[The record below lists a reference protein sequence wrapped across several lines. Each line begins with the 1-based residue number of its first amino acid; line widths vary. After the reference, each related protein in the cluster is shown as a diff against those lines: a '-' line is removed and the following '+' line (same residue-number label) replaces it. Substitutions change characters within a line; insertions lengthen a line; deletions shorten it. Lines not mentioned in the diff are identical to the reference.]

1 MTGTNRRMRILH
13 ILNHTNQLNGH
24 VHAAVDLACAQS
36 AAGHQVMIASGGGD
50 FDTLLAREGVQT
62 ATIDHD
68 RRPLIL
74 AGSVLRLHRLLRD
87 WQPDIVHAHMMTSAV
102 LAWPVCRLAGVPL
115 ITTVHNAFEKSAVLM
130 RLGTRVIAVSEA
142 VRRSMEARGIPAR
155 KLVTVLN
162 GTIGTVRFQGQ
173 EAAREPLDHPAILF
187 VAGLHPRKGLPDLLD
202 AFGIVHA
209 RHPGARLYIVG
220 EGPFRDAYEEK
231 TRSMPCGAAVT
242 FVGGQRDPSPWMRGA
257 DIFVLP
263 SHDEPAG
270 LVLSEAR
277 EAGCAVI
284 GTDVGGIPEMLDRG
298 GAGILVPPRDPP
310 ALAAALDRLLS
321 DPATLADWRAKSQV
335 NIANLTIE
343 RVMRQT
349 LDVYV
354 SARAGKSRRQ
364 RAVA

>member
-36 AAGHQVMIASGGGD
+36 ADGHQVMIASGGGD
-50 FDTLLAREGVQT
+50 FDALLAREGVET
-62 ATIDHD
+62 ARIDHN
-68 RRPLIL
+68 RKPLIL
-74 AGSVLRLHRLLRD
+74 AGSVLRLRRLVRD
-87 WQPDIVHAHMMTSAV
+87 WQPDVVHAHMMTSAV

-130 RLGTRVIAVSEA
+130 GLGTRVIAVSEA
-142 VRRSMEARGIPAR
+142 VRQSMETRGIPAR

-162 GTIGTVRFQGQ
+162 GTIGTVRFRGR
-173 EAAREPLDHPAILF
+173 EAMREPLDHPAILF
-187 VAGLHPRKGLPDLLD
+187 VAGLHPRKGLPDLID
-202 AFGIVHA
+202 AFAIVHA
-209 RHPGARLYIVG
+209 RHPEARLYIVG
-220 EGPFRDAYEEK
+220 EGPFRDAYEDMA
-231 TRSMPCGAAVT
+231 RALPCGAAVT
-242 FVGGQRDPSPWMRGA
+242 FAGGQRDPSPWMRGA

-284 GTDVGGIPEMLDRG
+284 GTRVGGIPEMLDRG
-298 GAGILVPPRDPP
+298 AAGILVPPGDPP
-310 ALAAALDRLLS
+310 ALAEALDRLLS
-321 DPATLADWRAKSQV
+321 DPAALADWRAKSQI
-335 NIANLTIE
+335 NIDNLTIG

-354 SARAGKSRRQ
+354 TARAGKSPRQ
-364 RAVA
+364 RVAA